1 MGTSFGRAEQWARP
15 RVTLISD
22 VPVASVDPSES
33 EPAAARG
40 DYQWRSAAL
49 AGSASMKRTVI
60 LTPGRGDPEA
70 ACPSRPGRVRPHQLK
85 EPSGKNR
92 QVGSH

>member
-1 MGTSFGRAEQWARP
+1 MGTSFGRAVQWARP

-22 VPVASVDPSES
+22 VPVASFRVRVRRAPPEVTTSG
-33 EPAAARG
+33 AVRH
-40 DYQWRSAAL
+40 WR
-49 AGSASMKRTVI
+49 ASMKRTVI